1 MNKVKDVKKFL
12 DNSLLMSQIHDCHVF
27 RFHRFEGNIVIDV
40 KEYSNSPWRRL
51 EGNLISEITN
61 QEISYVIPNYDSLKP
76 FESSINRVIDDK
88 IIEANIAAKIQQE
101 INSIKNDMN
110 PSWTFESFDKFN
122 QRPMIISDVVTP
134 LILNSTEVTFLPR
147 VPVIKA
153 KRVCVSKKHVYVG
166 DLLVFMSRGLIPSGY
181 REKNMAP

>member
-88 IIEANIAAKIQQE
+88 IIEQYCSQ
-101 INSIKNDMN
+101 NSAR
-110 PSWTFESFDKFN
+110 DKFN
-122 QRPMIISDVVTP
+122 Q
-134 LILNSTEVTFLPR
+134 
-147 VPVIKA
+147 
-153 KRVCVSKKHVYVG
+153 KRHEPKL
-166 DLLVFMSRGLIPSGY
+166 DF
-181 REKNMAP
+181 